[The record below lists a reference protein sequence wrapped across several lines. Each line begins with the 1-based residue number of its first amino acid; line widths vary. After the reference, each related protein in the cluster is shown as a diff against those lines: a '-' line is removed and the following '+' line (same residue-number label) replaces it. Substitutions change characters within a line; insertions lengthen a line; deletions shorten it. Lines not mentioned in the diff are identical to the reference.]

1 MHSIALHYRVGSF
14 LFTELQFIMQTG
26 TAALGN
32 VDSQAFLRIVRSL
45 RKQTLELANG
55 VVRDVNHCYKKYGCE
70 VSSQRTAMTPCAVPV
85 IDFLRNRQSGIY
97 NLRHKMGRI
106 RLLPETVAS
115 QVAAGEVVERPA
127 SVVKELVENSL
138 DAGAC
143 KIDIVIRRGG
153 ISLVRVI
160 DDGCGMDRDDALLS
174 LERHATSKIRS
185 AADLLAVATL
195 GFRGEALPS
204 IASVSRFRLTTRQ
217 ARAIAGTEIIV
228 NGGKI
233 EVVRDSG
240 EAPGTQVEVRS
251 LFYNLPAR
259 RKFLRSEN
267 TESRNIEHQIHLQA
281 IGHPAIGFSLMRDD
295 RMLFQLPAAATLS
308 NRIRDLYGVEL
319 LKRLVEVNGAS
330 SPKIQISGFIGRA
343 GLSRQTRSQQ
353 LIFVN
358 GRAIESSLITGA
370 IREGYHTAL
379 MKGQYPVLFLFLKI
393 DPAAVDVNVHPAKRE
408 VRFHDPNGVREAIVG
423 CIRQTLESDRTAWQE
438 KFRAPVSSPAR
449 VSSKAASDLRLRS
462 EVSAPEATH
471 RELPHLHTALA
482 AVGDSDSRSVP
493 DAVAQAPRLSGQSVD
508 PASEA
513 LALHRQGKKAVKQ
526 QFQIIG
532 VLSKLY
538 VLMENADGLVLVDQ
552 HAAHERILFEELRRR
567 MEEQGVPTQKL
578 LLPQTFDVPPRD
590 ADWIE
595 RNLSILQRMG
605 IGIESFG
612 PGTFKI
618 DSLPSFLDV
627 SDAAQ
632 FMRKVIDD
640 LMSASNGASTMRL
653 GEEMIAKSVCRHAVK
668 ANDLLRYPEVEKL
681 IRNLLDCDL
690 PYCCPHGRPTMI
702 QISLADLEKKFGR
715 KV

>member
-1 MHSIALHYRVGSF
+1 
-14 LFTELQFIMQTG
+14 
-26 TAALGN
+26 
-32 VDSQAFLRIVRSL
+32 
-45 RKQTLELANG
+45 
-55 VVRDVNHCYKKYGCE
+55 
-70 VSSQRTAMTPCAVPV
+70 
-85 IDFLRNRQSGIY
+85 
-97 NLRHKMGRI
+97 MGRI
-106 RLLPETVAS
+106 RLLSETVAS

-138 DAGAC
+138 DAGARN
-143 KIDIVIRRGG
+143 IDIAIRRGG

-185 AADLLAVATL
+185 AADLQAVATL

-204 IASVSRFRLTTRQ
+204 IASVSRFRVSTRE
-217 ARAIAGTEIIV
+217 AGAIAGTEIIV

-233 EVVRDSG
+233 DVVRDGG

-281 IGHPAIGFSLMRDD
+281 IGHPEIGFSLMRDD
-295 RMLFQLPAAATLS
+295 RILFQLPATATLGD
-308 NRIRDLYGVEL
+308 RVRDLYGVEL
-319 LKRLVEVNGAS
+319 LQRLVEVNGAA
-330 SPKIQISGFIGRA
+330 SPKIQISGFIGQA

-353 LIFVN
+353 LVFVN
-358 GRAIESSLITGA
+358 GRAIESNLITGA
-370 IREGYHTAL
+370 VREGYHTAL
-379 MKGQYPVLFLFLKI
+379 MKGQYPVTFLFVEL

-408 VRFHDPNGVREAIVG
+408 VRFRDPNGVREAVVR
-423 CIRQTLESDRTAWQE
+423 CIQQTLEHARANWQE
-438 KFRAPVSSPAR
+438 KFSAPIRPAPAAAVS
-449 VSSKAASDLRLRS
+449 VKATPDLTLRS
-462 EVSAPEATH
+462 EVTAPEVTH
-471 RELPHLHTALA
+471 RELPHL
-482 AVGDSDSRSVP
+482 G
-493 DAVAQAPRLSGQSVD
+493 AVAGVADPGPGTVRNCRAGAP
-508 PASEA
+508 PASHA
-513 LALHRQGKKAVKQ
+513 HRFGKRGACPTTQHAEKPAQQ
-526 QFQIIG
+526 QFEIIG

-538 VLMENADGLVLVDQ
+538 VLMENANGLVLVDQ
-552 HAAHERILFEELRRR
+552 HAAHERVLFEELRRR
-567 MEEQGVPTQKL
+567 MEQQGVPTQKL

-595 RNLSILQRMG
+595 QNLSVLQRMG

-612 PGTFKI
+612 PDTFKI

-640 LMSASNGASTMRL
+640 LKSASNNASAMRL
-653 GEEMIAKSVCRHAVK
+653 GEEMIAKTVCRHAVK
-668 ANDLLRYPEVEKL
+668 ANDPLRYPEVEKL
-681 IRNLLDCDL
+681 IRDLLDCDL

-702 QISLADLEKKFGR
+702 QISLTELEKKFGR
-715 KV
+715 KI

>member
-1 MHSIALHYRVGSF
+1 MPVRLRTDGN
-14 LFTELQFIMQTG
+14 TG
-26 TAALGN
+26 AGGA
-32 VDSQAFLRIVRSL
+32 RIR
-45 RKQTLELANG
+45 R
-55 VVRDVNHCYKKYGCE
+55 
-70 VSSQRTAMTPCAVPV
+70 SQRAAAQVAPSRACTPAFAQLQRGQAARRLEQTSQEFAV
-85 IDFLRNRQSGIY
+85 FLRNRRSGIY
-97 NLRHKMGRI
+97 NLKQKMSRI

-115 QVAAGEVVERPA
+115 QVAAGEVVARPA
-127 SVVKELVENSL
+127 SVVKELIENSI
-138 DAGAC
+138 DAGAR
-143 KIDIVIRRGG
+143 KIDTVIRRGG

-185 AADLLAVATL
+185 AADLQAVATL

-204 IASVSRFRLTTRQ
+204 IASVSRFRLTTRE
-217 ARAIAGTEIIV
+217 AGAVAGTEIIV

-233 EVVRDSG
+233 DIVRDGG

-267 TESRNIEHQIHLQA
+267 TESRNVEHQIHLQA
-281 IGHPAIGFSLMRDD
+281 ISHSQIGFSLLRDD
-295 RMLFQLPAAATLS
+295 RMLFQLPAAVTL
-308 NRIRDLYGVEL
+308 NDRIRDLYGIEL
-319 LKRLVEVNGAS
+319 LERLVEVNSARS
-330 SPKIQISGFIGRA
+330 SKIHVGGFIGQA
-343 GLSRQTRSQQ
+343 GLSRQTRAQQ
-353 LIFVN
+353 LVFVN
-358 GRAIESSLITGA
+358 GRAIESGLLTGA
-370 IREGYHTAL
+370 IREGYHTAV
-379 MKGQYPVLFLFLKI
+379 MKGQYPVTFLFLEL

-408 VRFHDPNGVREAIVG
+408 VRFRDPTAVREAIVQS
-423 CIRQTLESDRTAWQE
+423 IRQTLERGRAAWQE
-438 KFRAPVSSPAR
+438 KFRAPLIAPVAVPGTPAPDLKLR
-449 VSSKAASDLRLRS
+449 PEVAAPQ
-462 EVSAPEATH
+462 ETH
-471 RELPHLHTALA
+471 RELPYPGQAHGHRVPTGVRSPGIEPVPEI
-482 AVGDSDSRSVP
+482 VGP
-493 DAVAQAPRLSGQSVD
+493 APRLPVS
-508 PASEA
+508 PADSAGDAPGLERNA
-513 LALHRQGKKAVKQ
+513 SKVAQQQ

-595 RNLSILQRMG
+595 RNVSILQKMG

-618 DSLPSFLDV
+618 DSLPGFLNV
-627 SDAAQ
+627 SDPAQ

-640 LMSASNGASTMRL
+640 LTSAGNSTSPMRL
-653 GEEMIAKSVCRHAVK
+653 GEEMIAKTVCRHAVK
-668 ANDLLRYPEVEKL
+668 ANDPLRYPEVEKL
-681 IRNLLDCDL
+681 IRDLLDCDL

-702 QISLADLEKKFGR
+702 QISLAELEKKFGR